1 MDKKVTEEL
10 KYKMEEALK
19 QITHKKDTTP
29 TDIDHMTKILCAL
42 DMVKSIEED
51 ESGGGEY
58 SGRFYR
64 RHRSYDGDS
73 YRMHRDGGS
82 NDGGSSGSR
91 YRDSYEDGSM
101 DGGSSERGYSGHD
114 LRSMMMDK
122 LDDMMATAHTDK
134 ERKMVR
140 EWMSY
145 IDR

>member
-1 MDKKVTEEL
+1 MDKKVIEEL
-10 KYKMEEALK
+10 KYKMEDALK

-29 TDIDHMTKILCAL
+29 TDLDHMTKILCAL
-42 DMVKSIEED
+42 DMVKSMEED
-51 ESGGGEY
+51 ENGEY
-58 SGRFYR
+58 SGRSYR
-64 RHRSYDGDS
+64 RRRSYDGES

-82 NDGGSSGSR
+82 NDGGSSNRSYGN
-91 YRDSYEDGSM
+91 YRDGDSM
-101 DGGSSERGYSGHD
+101 DDGNSERGYSGHD

-122 LDDMMATAHTDK
+122 LDDMMATPHTDK